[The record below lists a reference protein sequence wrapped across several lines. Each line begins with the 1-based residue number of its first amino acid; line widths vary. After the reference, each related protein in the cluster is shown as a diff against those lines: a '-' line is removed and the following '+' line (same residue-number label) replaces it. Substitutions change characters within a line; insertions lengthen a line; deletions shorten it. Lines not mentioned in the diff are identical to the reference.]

1 MRNDVFVGETKLERI
16 GGLGEE
22 MIGKVGDG
30 RRKGIRKKV
39 GVGNDKSIDF
49 IGITKHLECYSAI

>member
-30 RRKGIRKKV
+30 
-39 GVGNDKSIDF
+39 
-49 IGITKHLECYSAI
+49 

>member
-22 MIGKVGDG
+22 MIGKVE
-30 RRKGIRKKV
+30 
-39 GVGNDKSIDF
+39 DKEKEKS
-49 IGITKHLECYSAI
+49 GCR

>member
-1 MRNDVFVGETKLERI
+1 MRNDVFVRETKLERI

-30 RRKGIRKKV
+30 
-39 GVGNDKSIDF
+39 
-49 IGITKHLECYSAI
+49 